1 MREKDEMTDLFR
13 TRLSGV
19 EMEVRGDFWNTLQHD
34 LSLKETERRK
44 WLPLSPRYYRVAAAA
59 SVLFVLG
66 AASAAFWYLSPKDE
80 IKEAFTQVAALTPEA
95 SLNGDIVQE
104 SFPSIH
110 QTDPVADKPGTRQP
124 ASGTPAALTADA
136 EDDESVSLRVSIT
149 ITQRVYGQQPVA
161 GNGYFG
167 SRHPMQN
174 GMYQTS
180 TATDAAAGSEVDA
193 PKSAAA
199 QEAAAGSGESLKPR
213 HWALKAAVGT
223 SLPKSV
229 FDSPFTAGVTVER
242 RLNKALALEVGL
254 QYNCL
259 PADDRTL
266 HTLAVPVKLNAL
278 LASSSKVD
286 FYATVGGAVE
296 KCIAGAPDNGFKA
309 EPLQL
314 SLAAGVG
321 VRYKMN
327 DRFALFAE
335 PSVSHHFDTDS
346 STRTLRTERP
356 VNLNL
361 LCGVRMTY

>member
-13 TRLSGV
+13 TRLSGAG
-19 EMEVRGDFWNTLQHD
+19 MEVRGDFWDTLQHD

-124 ASGTPAALTADA
+124 ASGTPAAPAADA

-149 ITQRVYGQQPVA
+149 ITQRVYGQHSMP
-161 GNGYFG
+161 GNGYFNH
-167 SRHPMQN
+167 RNPMQN
-174 GMYQTS
+174 RMYQTGGAARTTTDS
-180 TATDAAAGSEVDA
+180 DASDAAMPATDKEVTIDSE
-193 PKSAAA
+193 KT
-199 QEAAAGSGESLKPR
+199 LKPR
-213 HWALKAAVGT
+213 HWALKAAVGS
-223 SLPKSV
+223 SLPKSG

-242 RLNKALALEVGL
+242 RLNKALALEAGL

-259 PADDRTL
+259 PADSRTL
-266 HTLAVPVKLNAL
+266 HTLAVPVKLKGANKTRPARSHKSTKL
-278 LASSSKVD
+278 PPRRAEQGRRKRASLPKS
-286 FYATVGGAVE
+286 
-296 KCIAGAPDNGFKA
+296 CLHI
-309 EPLQL
+309 
-314 SLAAGVG
+314 
-321 VRYKMN
+321 
-327 DRFALFAE
+327 
-335 PSVSHHFDTDS
+335 
-346 STRTLRTERP
+346 
-356 VNLNL
+356 
-361 LCGVRMTY
+361 